1 MKKRHIAGNKV
12 KIQGPFDDIIWDF
25 DDIIWDNKDHNA
37 VCVIKNNLKGCVFS
51 DGTIISCLYDDVGPC
66 YDGSLFVNLK
76 GEWLLIDKSENV
88 IQNFGKMEATP
99 LLSLL
104 VVYEDG
110 KCGAINKSGEYIIPV
125 KYKYISTPLSVGRT
139 STKYPIFELIDCD
152 GQRTLADSYGK
163 TLTSRKYYYIGTS
176 SVMTDTS
183 PGECLN
189 GLIDLRD
196 EETLHS
202 IVMFDCHSQ
211 KELNEYVPGL
221 EVSDLDE
228 VLRLGGNV
236 FLLHYDGKKQLMDR
250 NGKVIVPF
258 ESDYQDFGEVLLRN
272 GEYLFPAKKNGK
284 WGYLNEFGKEKI
296 KCKYDIANSFFR
308 GFAIVGYIDRNTA
321 EHQLGIID
329 HHDKIIM
336 PFAYTEIEDYGNKGN
351 LFFIKAKKNGS
362 NSFRVYSSD
371 GSEYELDCDTFVLD
385 NRICTFWGG
394 KIMTVEEKENDLYN
408 FWKRDDWT
416 IKQVNEKYGICDETD
431 HYVVDPIFD
440 YIVEH
445 GDIYCVWLD
454 DMKYTITKTNGKSY
468 IKR

>member
-1 MKKRHIAGNKV
+1 MKKRHSAGNKV
-12 KIQGPFDDIIWDF
+12 KIQGPF

-51 DGTIISCLYDDVGPC
+51 DGTIISCVYDDVGPC

-125 KYKYISTPLSVGRT
+125 KYQYISTPLRGTRT
-139 STKYPIFELIDCD
+139 TFPIFKLTDFD
-152 GQRTLADSYGK
+152 GQITLADSYGK
-163 TLTSRKYYYIGTS
+163 TLTSRKYGGQVGTV
-176 SVMTDTS
+176 SVMNDTFS
-183 PGECLN
+183 NECLN

-196 EETLHS
+196 KETLHS

-211 KELNEYVPGL
+211 KELNEYVPGQ

-228 VLRLGGNV
+228 VLRLGGKV

-250 NGKVIVPF
+250 SGKIIVPF
-258 ESDYQDFGEVLLRN
+258 ESDYQDFGEVLLGN
-272 GEYLFPAKKNGK
+272 YEYLFPAKKNGK

-296 KCKYDIANSFFR
+296 KCKYDIANSFVR
-308 GFAIVGYIDRNTA
+308 GLAIVGYIDRKTA

-336 PFAYTEIEDYGNKGN
+336 PFAYTEIKDYGYKGN
-351 LFFIKAKKNGS
+351 LFFIKAQKNGS
-362 NSFRVYSSD
+362 DSFRVYSSD
-371 GSEYELDCDTFVLD
+371 GSEYELDCDTFILD
-385 NRICTFWGG
+385 NRICTFWSG
-394 KIMTVEEKENDLYN
+394 KIMTVEEKEKDLYN
-408 FWKRDDWT
+408 FWKGDYWT
-416 IKQVNEKYGICDETD
+416 IKQVNDKYGICDETD
-431 HYVVDPIFD
+431 HYVVNPIFD